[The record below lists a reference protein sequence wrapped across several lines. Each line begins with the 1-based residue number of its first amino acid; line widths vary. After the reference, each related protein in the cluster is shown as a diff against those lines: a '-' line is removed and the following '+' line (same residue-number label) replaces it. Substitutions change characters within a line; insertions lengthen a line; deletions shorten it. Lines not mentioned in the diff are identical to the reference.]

1 MKTIIFDMDGLMFDT
16 EKLWLKCFKETGKEM
31 GYNLSFE
38 LHDKTIGANKNIME
52 KILKEELG
60 NGFPFEEFYDKYIDL
75 MTKTI
80 NKEGVKPKKGLIEL
94 LDYLNN
100 NNYILA
106 IASSTKKETIKNHLE
121 KNNIEGKIFKV
132 IVSGENITNG
142 KPAPDIFIETC
153 KKLSINPNEVI
164 VLEDS
169 NNGIK
174 AAYTAGCIPI
184 LIPDINIITK
194 ETREMAKYEF
204 KDLTKVIDFLEN
216 YTAK

>member
-106 IASSTKKETIKNHLE
+106 IASSTKKETIKKHLE